1 MRPVL
6 IVLVAYFISVHAMA
20 DWREPSQPRD
30 LSKRKCP
37 FDPRVPDVT
46 YPPYRY
52 HSPPLGLLAD
62 PPRLTRSGEMLRT
75 DMLLDRLLSIR
86 RLKKNDVNDK

>member
-1 MRPVL
+1 MRRVL

-20 DWREPSQPRD
+20 DWREPSQSRD
-30 LSKRKCP
+30 LPKRKCL
-37 FDPRVPDVT
+37 PDVI
-46 YPPYRY
+46 YPPY
-52 HSPPLGLLAD
+52 HSPHLGPLA
-62 PPRLTRSGEMLRT
+62 PRLTRSGEMLRT